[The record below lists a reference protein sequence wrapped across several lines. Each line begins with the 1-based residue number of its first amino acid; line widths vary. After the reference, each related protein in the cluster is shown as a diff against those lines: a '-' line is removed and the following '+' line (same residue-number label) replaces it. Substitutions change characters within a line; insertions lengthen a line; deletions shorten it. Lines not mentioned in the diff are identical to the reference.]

1 MLMEYENLNSR
12 ALTND
17 LWLLFIYNAVT
28 IVNANEV
35 FLQSKSLRQNF
46 EIVLLL

>member
-1 MLMEYENLNSR
+1 MKIYESNSR
-12 ALTND
+12 ALTYD